1 MGKHKNKH
9 LATDLLAPSQ
19 SVKRWNPEFFKN
31 RRKEGQINDRLFV
44 EALTSMKVQRS
55 MLDVFLQNSEYLG
68 SSWEAEQVRKFFR
81 DTQCF
86 PTARLWLDLRSKFA
100 AVKEVQ
106 SKWMTLGEMRNTLM
120 QQVSHLY

>member
-106 SKWMTLGEMRNTLM
+106 SM